1 MKFNYRKTPRAQWHG
16 YMGANYFVTICT
28 KGNEPYFGI
37 VKNEFVYLTEIGEF
51 LQKQIEDT
59 INIRRGEI
67 SIACYAIMPNHIHL
81 IVCFHNENVLEQN
94 YDEVTSFGPQR
105 KNLASVIRGIKSSVK
120 KFAND
125 NNIHFEW
132 QGRYND
138 RIIRDHNEMNL
149 ISEYIENNPIKWDLK
164 NNL

>member
-1 MKFNYRKTPRAQWHG
+1 MKFNYRKSPRAQWHG

-28 KGNEPYFGI
+28 NGKEPYFGI
-37 VKNEFVYLTEIGEF
+37 VKNETIYLTEIGKF
-51 LQKQIEDT
+51 LQKQIDDT
-59 INIRRGEI
+59 IMIRQGEI
-67 SIACYAIMPNHIHL
+67 NIPCYAIMPNHVHL
-81 IVCFHNENVLEQN
+81 IVCFEENRLEQN

-125 NNIHFEW
+125 NNIPFEW

-138 RIIRDHNEMNL
+138 RIIRDHNEMNS